1 MRQNR
6 PLPSNLIMLGNNKF
20 AKVLLLTLV
29 NNNKYKLLFLR
40 DALLH
45 GMKISIKAKSQEK
58 QQECFC

>member
-1 MRQNR
+1 
-6 PLPSNLIMLGNNKF
+6 MLGNNKF

-29 NNNKYKLLFLR
+29 NNNKYKQLFLR
-40 DALLH
+40 DDALLH

>member
-1 MRQNR
+1 
-6 PLPSNLIMLGNNKF
+6 MLGNNKF

-29 NNNKYKLLFLR
+29 NNNKYKQLFLR